1 VISPPVRLIGILLA
15 SALALAS
22 CQQGVAAR
30 SRGVLPSTQNTLYL
44 TASPKVTGHFILP
57 KADKGASG
65 IAANSDNSGIVDELG
80 DKVETSYPPI
90 LFDFD
95 STALPKG
102 SDTLLVQ
109 LASALGKH
117 DNWTLIIG
125 GHTDQQGSEEYNRAL
140 SERRALMVQERL
152 IKLHPWTKDRIR
164 SVAWGAERPALEASD
179 PASQARNRR
188 VEFEFW
194 AR

>member
-1 VISPPVRLIGILLA
+1 MTSPA
-15 SALALAS
+15 
-22 CQQGVAAR
+22 
-30 SRGVLPSTQNTLYL
+30 
-44 TASPKVTGHFILP
+44 KVTGHLILP
-57 KADKGASG
+57 PADRNAAASVADSAETG
-65 IAANSDNSGIVDELG
+65 GIVDELG

-95 STALPKG
+95 STALPNG
-102 SDTLLVQ
+102 SDTLLRQ
-109 LASALGKH
+109 LAAALSRH
-117 DNWTLIIG
+117 DNWSLVIG

-164 SVAWGAERPALEASD
+164 GVAWGAERPALEASD

-188 VEFEFW
+188 VEFDFW

>member
-1 VISPPVRLIGILLA
+1 MISPPVRLIGILLA

-30 SRGVLPSTQNTLYL
+30 SRGVLPSTQNTPYL
-44 TASPKVTGHFILP
+44 TASPKVTGHLILP
-57 KADKGASG
+57 KADIGASVT
-65 IAANSDNSGIVDELG
+65 AANSDNSGIVDELG

-164 SVAWGAERPALEASD
+164 SVAWGSERPALEASD

>member
-1 VISPPVRLIGILLA
+1 MRLIGILLV

-22 CQQGVAAR
+22 CQQGVAAK
-30 SRGVLPSTQNTLYL
+30 SRGVLQSSQKTPYL
-44 TASPKVTGHFILP
+44 TTSPKVTGHLILP
-57 KADKGASG
+57 RADKSAAAA
-65 IAANSDNSGIVDELG
+65 IADSDNGGIVDELG
-80 DKVETSYPPI
+80 DKVETSFPPI

-95 STALPKG
+95 GTALPKG
-102 SDTLLVQ
+102 SDSLLGQV
-109 LASALGKH
+109 ASALGRH
-117 DNWTLIIG
+117 DNWTLVIG
-125 GHTDQQGSEEYNRAL
+125 GHTDQQGSEEYNRVL

-164 SVAWGAERPALEASD
+164 SVAWGAERPAIEAYD